1 MILVPLGVA
10 SATPTATRHLS
21 SLAVWREGSVFL
33 FDCGEGAQMRMLQAG
48 IKRSKIKYIFI
59 THFDYDHF
67 TGLIGLL
74 STLQLQRREQ
84 PLTLIGPKGLKE
96 YVDWNFKFIGVELM
110 FPVEFIEVEEDFEH
124 QVVVDEEEFFIE
136 ARPLKHSRFCIGYR
150 MQERDKPG
158 KVDGVKAAELGIT
171 KDQDF
176 KDLKAGKDIALEDG
190 TLVLAAD
197 IVGEPIKGESFA
209 YVTDTVYCENSV
221 LLAKGV
227 NILYHEATF
236 SDALAE
242 KAAENFHSTAKD
254 AARVAK
260 EAGVEHLIISHFS
273 ARYTNPFVLLRE
285 AKEDFENTWMATE
298 LRPVTT
304 KHTVEKDI
312 IVPKVM
318 VREIADF
325 EKEIAMIK
333 SRLQREMTSK
343 RRPSTNNNRGG
354 GNYNRGGSRDSGSS
368 GYDRGER
375 SGGYDRSPS
384 RDGGSGASYDRGA
397 RSGGYDRAPSRD
409 GGGGGGYDRSPRD
422 GGGSAGYDRRPAASG
437 SYDRRPAPRDSGGGY
452 DRRPQ
457 APRDGG
463 GGYDRSPRDGGR
475 SGGYER
481 RPAPSSGGSYDRSP
495 REGGGSGGYDRGG
508 RPGNYDRTPR
518 SSGSGYSRDRDPN
531 SSNDE
536 RPQSPRPITPR
547 TPYDDFNRF

>member
-110 FPVEFIEVEEDFEH
+110 FPVEFVEVEEDFEH
-124 QVVVDEEEFFIE
+124 QIVVDEEEFFIE

-158 KVDGVKAAELGIT
+158 KVDGAKASELGIT

-176 KDLKAGKDIALEDG
+176 KDLKAGKDITLEDG

-260 EAGVEHLIISHFS
+260 EAEVEHLIISHFS

-304 KHTVEKDI
+304 KHNVEKDI
-312 IVPKVM
+312 IQPKVM

-333 SRLQREMTSK
+333 SKIQRDMSAK
-343 RRPSTNNNRGG
+343 RRPSNNPRGGG
-354 GNYNRGGSRDSGSS
+354 GNYNRGGG
-368 GYDRGER
+368 
-375 SGGYDRSPS
+375 
-384 RDGGSGASYDRGA
+384 SYDRGG
-397 RSGGYDRAPSRD
+397 RSSGGGYDRAPRD
-409 GGGGGGYDRSPRD
+409 GGGYNRGGGSGSYDRAPRDTGGYDRRPAASSGGYDNRGGGSYDRSPRD
-422 GGGSAGYDRRPAASG
+422 GGGYSRG
-437 SYDRRPAPRDSGGGY
+437 
-452 DRRPQ
+452 
-457 APRDGG
+457 
-463 GGYDRSPRDGGR
+463 
-475 SGGYER
+475 
-481 RPAPSSGGSYDRSP
+481 GGSYDRSP
-495 REGGGSGGYDRGG
+495 REGGGYNRGGNGGSYDRSPRDGGGYSRGG
-508 RPGNYDRTPR
+508 GSYDRTPR
-518 SSGSGYSRDRDPN
+518 SGGSGYSRDRDQN
-531 SSNDE
+531 TSKDE

>member
-110 FPVEFIEVEEDFEH
+110 FPVDFIEIEEDFEH

-158 KVDGVKAAELGIT
+158 KVDGAKAAELGIT

-176 KDLKAGKDIALEDG
+176 KDLKSGKDITLEDG

-260 EAGVEHLIISHFS
+260 EAEVEHLIISHFS

-304 KHTVEKDI
+304 KHNVEKDI
-312 IVPKVM
+312 IQPKVM

-333 SRLQREMTSK
+333 SKLQREMSSK
-343 RRPSTNNNRGG
+343 RRPNNNNRGG
-354 GNYNRGGSRDSGSS
+354 GYNRGGGG
-368 GYDRGER
+368 GYDRGGR
-375 SGGYDRSPS
+375 SGGGYDRSSRDGGGGYDRRPAASSGGYDRS
-384 RDGGSGASYDRGA
+384 
-397 RSGGYDRAPSRD
+397 
-409 GGGGGGYDRSPRD
+409 GGGGGYDRSPRD
-422 GGGSAGYDRRPAASG
+422 GGGYNR
-437 SYDRRPAPRDSGGGY
+437 GGGY
-452 DRRPQ
+452 DRS
-457 APRDGG
+457 PRDGGGYNRGG
-463 GGYDRSPRDGGR
+463 GGYDRSPRDGGGYNR
-475 SGGYER
+475 GG
-481 RPAPSSGGSYDRSP
+481 GYDRSP
-495 REGGGSGGYDRGG
+495 RSGGG
-508 RPGNYDRTPR
+508 
-518 SSGSGYSRDRDPN
+518 GYSRDRDQN
-531 SSNDE
+531 SSNDD